1 MSRRPVIRSRRRA
14 RVWAIVGLVEKDLGG
29 TAMSFLFDVSPPA
42 LRPRAP
48 SGNGTDGAGSHGDT
62 FYKDLIDRRPALLE
76 EKLKLHARIIDEF
89 NLTLLDKL
97 PRAELVRQ
105 VNAYVAKYVRAEK
118 ISLNQKELE
127 LFSEEII
134 DEMTG
139 YGPIEP
145 LLKDPTITDILINT
159 HKICFVERFGKLY
172 ETKVHFK
179 DEAHLLR
186 IIGKIVAG
194 VGRRVDE
201 SSPMVDARLP
211 DGSRVNVAI
220 RPIAIDGPL
229 MSIRKFSERPFSMDR
244 LAEIGTLRPQM
255 VDVLTAAVRG
265 RISLIVSGGTG
276 SGKTTMLNALSASIP
291 ANERLITIE
300 DAAELQLQQ
309 PHVGRLETRPPN
321 AEGRGEI
328 RQRELVKNAL
338 RMRPDRI
345 IIGEC
350 RGEEAFD
357 MLQAMNTGHE
367 GSMTTVHAN
376 SPRDAVKRLEQMVGM
391 AGASMTVASV
401 RSQIASAVRIIVQLQ
416 RLPDGSRRVTSV
428 SEITGMEGEVLQMQ
442 ELYKFVKE
450 STDERGMIR
459 GSFRATGIRP
469 LFLTD
474 LKHAGID
481 LPANY
486 FDPMR
491 PL

>member
-1 MSRRPVIRSRRRA
+1 
-14 RVWAIVGLVEKDLGG
+14 
-29 TAMSFLFDVSPPA
+29 MSFLPSVP
-42 LRPRAP
+42 PRAMERAAP
-48 SGNGTDGAGSHGDT
+48 IKANRHARSHHIDTTVPGSEPFHRG
-62 FYKDLIDRRPALLE
+62 LIDQRPALVE

-89 NLTLLDKL
+89 NLTVLEKL
-97 PRAELVRQ
+97 PRAELVKQ
-105 VNAYVAKYVRAEK
+105 IHSYVANYVRTEK

-127 LFSEEII
+127 IFSEEII

-145 LLKDPTITDILINT
+145 LLKDPTVTDILINT
-159 HKICFVERFGKLY
+159 HKLCFVERFGKLY
-172 ETKVHFK
+172 ETKVYFK

-211 DGSRVNVAI
+211 DGTRVNIAI

-229 MSIRKFSERPFSMDR
+229 VSIRKFSERPFDMER
-244 LAEIGTLRPQM
+244 LIEMGTIKRPM
-255 VDVLTAAVRG
+255 VDVMKAAVSG
-265 RISLIVSGGTG
+265 RISVLISGGTG
-276 SGKTTMLNALSASIP
+276 SGKTTLLNALSRHIP
-291 ANERLITIE
+291 SHERLITIE

-309 PHVGRLETRPPN
+309 PHVGRLETRPTN

-376 SPRDAVKRLEQMVGM
+376 SPRDALKRLEQMVAMAGM
-391 AGASMTVASV
+391 AMNVASI
-401 RSQIASAVRIIVQLQ
+401 RSQIASAITLAVHLQ
-416 RLPDGSRRVTSV
+416 RLPDGKRRVTSI
-428 SEITGMEGEVLQMQ
+428 SEITGMEGDAIQMQ
-442 ELYKFVKE
+442 EIYCFVKE
-450 STDERGMIR
+450 HTDASGGIH
-459 GSFRATGIRP
+459 GSFRATGARP
-469 LFLTD
+469 NFLKE
-474 LKHAGID
+474 LKAYGID
-481 LPANY
+481 LPASN
-486 FDPMR
+486 FDPAL

>member
-1 MSRRPVIRSRRRA
+1 
-14 RVWAIVGLVEKDLGG
+14 
-29 TAMSFLFDVSPPA
+29 MSFLFDVSPPA

-127 LFSEEII
+127 IFSEEII

-145 LLKDPTITDILINT
+145 LLKDPTVTDILINT
-159 HKICFVERFGKLY
+159 HKTCFVERFGKLY

-276 SGKTTMLNALSASIP
+276 SGKTTMLNALSNHIP
-291 ANERLITIE
+291 AHERLITIE

-321 AEGRGEI
+321 AEGKGEI

-338 RMRPDRI
+338 RMRPNRI

-367 GSMTTVHAN
+367 GSMTTIHAN
-376 SPRDAVKRLEQMVGM
+376 TPRDALKRLEQMVAM
-391 AGASMTVASV
+391 AGMTTTVASI
-401 RSQIASAVRIIVQLQ
+401 RGQIASAITLAIQLQ
-416 RLPDGSRRVTSV
+416 RLPDGKRKVTSV
-428 SEITGMEGEVLQMQ
+428 SEITGMEGDAVQMQ
-442 ELYKFVKE
+442 EIFRFVKE
-450 STDERGMIR
+450 STDDAGDIH
-459 GSFRATGIRP
+459 GSFVATGVQP
-469 LFLTD
+469 SFLKE
-474 LKHAGID
+474 LKAYGIAV
-481 LPANY
+481 PESH
-486 FDPMR
+486 FDPSR
-491 PL
+491 EL